1 MNTGTEALET
11 TLKAI
16 MPVDPYWIRQA
27 EQRQLQL
34 TKPSGSL
41 GRLEEV
47 ANRCAGIQQTLSPSV
62 QNPRILLF
70 AADHGVCAEG
80 VNPYPQAVTAQMV
93 VNFLR
98 GGAAINAL
106 ARINEVE
113 LLVVDMGLASELPQ
127 IAGLVRRRIAAGTR
141 NFCREAAMSPA
152 QAIAAI
158 RVGIEMAGLALTEQS
173 RLLAIGEM
181 GIGNTTAA
189 SVLTAAITGWPA
201 EAVVGRG
208 AGADEACL
216 ARKVRAVER
225 ALQLHRA
232 HLDLP
237 LDLLSRLG
245 GFEIAAMC
253 GVCLEG
259 AARRCP
265 VVVDGFIATVAAALA
280 VKFHPSARDYL
291 FSAHRSTEPGQAPL
305 LELIGQEPLLF
316 LQMRL
321 GEGTGAALAI
331 GLIKAAVAAFTEM
344 ATFESAGVAN
354 QGKP

>member
-1 MNTGTEALET
+1 MNTGTGALEA
-11 TLKAI
+11 TLKRITA
-16 MPVDPYWIRQA
+16 VDPYWIRQA
-27 EQRQLQL
+27 ELRQLQL

-41 GRLEEV
+41 GRLEDV

-62 QNPRILLF
+62 QNPWILLF

-93 VNFLR
+93 VNFLNH
-98 GGAAINAL
+98 GAAINAL
-106 ARINEVE
+106 ARINQVE
-113 LLVVDMGLASELPQ
+113 LLVVDMGMVSELPEMT
-127 IAGLVRRRIAAGTR
+127 GLVRRRIAAGTR

-152 QAIAAI
+152 QALAAI
-158 RVGIEMAGLALTEQS
+158 GAGIEMAELALSREC
-173 RLLAIGEM
+173 RLLGIGDM

-189 SVLTAAITGWPA
+189 SALTAAITGWPA
-201 EAVVGRG
+201 DVVVGRG
-208 AGADEACL
+208 TGADEACL
-216 ARKVRAVER
+216 ARKVNAVKRAVE
-225 ALQLHRA
+225 LHRR
-232 HLDLP
+232 HLDGP
-237 LDLLSRLG
+237 LNLLTRLG

-265 VVVDGFIATVAAALA
+265 IVVDGFIATVAAALA
-280 VKFHPSARDYL
+280 VQFHPATSDYL

-305 LELIGQEPLLF
+305 LDLIGQETLLF

-331 GLIKAAVAAFTEM
+331 GVIKAAVAAFTEM

-354 QGKP
+354 QDKA

>member
-1 MNTGTEALET
+1 MNTYTERLET
-11 TLKAI
+11 TLKRITA
-16 MPVDPYWIRQA
+16 VNPYWIRQA
-27 EQRQLQL
+27 ELRQLQL
-34 TKPSGSL
+34 TKPPGSL
-41 GRLEEV
+41 GRLEDV

-62 QNPRILLF
+62 QNPWILLF
-70 AADHGVCAEG
+70 AADHGVCAEE

-93 VNFLR
+93 VNFLNH
-98 GGAAINAL
+98 GAAINAL
-106 ARINEVE
+106 ARINQVE
-113 LLVVDMGLASELPQ
+113 LLVVDMGLVSELPEM
-127 IAGLVRRRIAAGTR
+127 AGLVRRRIATGTR
-141 NFCREAAMSPA
+141 NFCREAAMSPS
-152 QAIAAI
+152 QALAAI
-158 RVGIEMAGLALTEQS
+158 GAGIEVADLALRQEC
-173 RLLAIGEM
+173 RLLGIGDM

-189 SVLTAAITGWPA
+189 SALTAAITGWPVDV
-201 EAVVGRG
+201 VVGRG
-208 AGADEACL
+208 TGADEACL
-216 ARKVRAVER
+216 ARKVNAVKRAVE
-225 ALQLHRA
+225 LHRG
-232 HLDLP
+232 HLDSP
-237 LDLLSRLG
+237 LNLLTHLG

-259 AARRCP
+259 AAQRCP

-305 LELIGQEPLLF
+305 LDLIGQEPLLF

-331 GLIKAAVAAFTEM
+331 GVIKAAVAAFTEM

>member
-1 MNTGTEALET
+1 MNTRTEGLDA
-11 TLKAI
+11 TLKRI
-16 MPVDPYWIRQA
+16 TGVDPNWIRQA
-27 EQRQLQL
+27 ELRQLQL
-34 TKPSGSL
+34 TKPPGSL

-47 ANRCAGIQQTLSPSV
+47 ANRCAGIQRTLSPSV
-62 QNPRILLF
+62 ENPTILLF

-93 VNFLR
+93 VNFLKH
-98 GGAAINAL
+98 GAAINAL

-113 LLVVDMGLASELPQ
+113 LRVLDTGLVSELPE
-127 IAGLVRRRIAAGTR
+127 IGGLIRRRIAAGTR
-141 NFCREAAMSPA
+141 NFCREAAMSTA

-158 RVGIEMAGLALTEQS
+158 GIGIEMAEVASSQQCH
-173 RLLAIGEM
+173 LLGIGEM

-189 SVLTAAITGWPA
+189 SALTAALTGCSV
-201 EAVVGRG
+201 ETVVGRG
-208 AGADEACL
+208 AGADEACV
-216 ARKVRAVER
+216 ARKVNAVER
-225 ALQLHRA
+225 AIQLHRA
-232 HLDLP
+232 HLDDP
-237 LDLLSRLG
+237 LDLLTHLG

-265 VVVDGFIATVAAALA
+265 IVVDGFIATVAAALA
-280 VKFHPSARDYL
+280 VKFHPCVTDYL

-305 LELIGQEPLLF
+305 LEIIKQEPLLS

-354 QGKP
+354 QGVP